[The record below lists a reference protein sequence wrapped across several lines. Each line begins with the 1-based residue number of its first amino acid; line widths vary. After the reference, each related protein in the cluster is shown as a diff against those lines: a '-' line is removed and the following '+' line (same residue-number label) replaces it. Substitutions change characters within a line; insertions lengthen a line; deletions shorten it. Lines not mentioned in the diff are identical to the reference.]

1 MKTLYL
7 DCFMGAAGDM
17 LSAALLE
24 LCGDRE
30 SVLDGIRGMDI
41 PTVGFAAEDAVRCGI
56 KGTHLHVTVNGAE
69 EGPHFHEDEAGNV
82 HDHHDHDHDHDHGHH
97 QPHGHDHD
105 YHHGH
110 EHASGHTH
118 GVMHEI
124 EHTVHHLKAPDR
136 VKKDILGVYALLAD
150 AESRVH
156 GVPVDQI
163 HFHEVGTMDALAD
176 IAAVCYL
183 MDRLAPDEVIASAVR
198 TGKGTVRCAHG
209 VLPVP
214 APATALLLED
224 VPVFAGDISSEM
236 CTPTGAALLKY
247 FCRGFGDM
255 PPMRMQKIGY
265 GMGTKEFTVA
275 NCVRAVLGEKEG
287 SAGAVVE
294 ICCNVDD
301 MTAEEIGF
309 AVTELMAMGALDV
322 YTVPI
327 GMKKNRPGTKICV
340 LADANRLDETAGAVF
355 RLTTTVG
362 IRYAKMD
369 RMVMDRETVT
379 EETPDGSV
387 RIKQC
392 SGYGVTRRKA
402 EYEDL
407 ARIAREN
414 GISLAEARKRTE
426 E

>member
-30 SVLDGIRGMDI
+30 SVLDGIRGMNI
-41 PTVGFAAEDAVRCGI
+41 PTVAFDTEDAVRCGI
-56 KGTHLHVTVNGAE
+56 RGTHLHVTVDGTE
-69 EGPHFHEDEAGNV
+69 EGPHFHEDGTE
-82 HDHHDHDHDHDHGHH
+82 HDHGHH
-97 QPHGHDHD
+97 HHEHEHEHEHHHEHPHDHPHDHD
-105 YHHGH
+105 
-110 EHASGHTH
+110 HASGHTH

-124 EHTVHHLKAPDR
+124 EHAVHHLNAPNR

-183 MDRLAPDEVIASAVR
+183 MDRLGPDEIVASPVR

-224 VPVFAGDISSEM
+224 VPVFSGDISSEM

-247 FCRGFGDM
+247 FCKRFGDM
-255 PPMRMQKIGY
+255 PAMRMQKIGY
-265 GMGTKEFTVA
+265 GMGTKEFSVA
-275 NCVRAVLGEKEG
+275 NCVRAILGEKDG
-287 SAGAVVE
+287 STGSVVE
-294 ICCNVDD
+294 IFCNVDD

-309 AVTELMAMGALDV
+309 AVTELMAMGSLDV

-340 LADANRLDETAGAVF
+340 LAETERLRETAEAVF
-355 RLTTTVG
+355 RLTSTVG
-362 IRYAKMD
+362 IRYTKME
-369 RMVMDRETVT
+369 RMILERETVA
-379 EETPDGSV
+379 EESPFGTV
-387 RIKQC
+387 RVKQC

-402 EYEDL
+402 E
-407 ARIAREN
+407 
-414 GISLAEARKRTE
+414 
-426 E
+426 